1 MNLESISKPRVFFL
15 DAENTCREVCCRPV
29 LWVQRGKCVV
39 SNMSATLTRPIGNYV
54 RQDVIQSAFPIV
66 ELRSMCAAEG
76 HFLEQMTSDSPWR
89 GRRVSNTIATCG
101 L

>member
-1 MNLESISKPRVFFL
+1 MLPPCAVGSE
-15 DAENTCREVCCRPV
+15 
-29 LWVQRGKCVV
+29 GKCVV